1 MIVPVNTIHGP
12 YSANEALLRLDDYL
26 GSILYKNGSAEDA
39 ANHPLTKVMTPEGY
53 VDYATAG
60 KPYCYYRQDHLG
72 SIREVDSYQGTNRT
86 VVQKTQYYPSG
97 TSFQENFGAGEQPY
111 KFTGKELITMHG
123 LNWQDFGA
131 RWLDNVRM
139 QFTSVDPLAEKY
151 YSVSPYAYCHN
162 NPINMID
169 PNGMGDYYTKNGIR
183 LGSDGINDNLA
194 YTASGVTKEDIKD
207 EDGNVTGQKT
217 TFNDSQKLSITN
229 DDLNIYANTVAAES
243 SGNKT
248 ESFAIASAISNIS
261 EYKGKDILK
270 TIQSE
275 GIYGYKDG
283 GNSTNYK
290 NNSKNGMAAAIN
302 ALTGGTDY
310 SGGALRWDGFDLAAK
325 GFNHIKARTAGI
337 EISDNNFNAFK
348 AAWPD
353 KLIKA
358 FSGGSYTGFSNNFN
372 SGIHP
377 ATQGN
382 NKGLVLYQATIVLG
396 RTIFLGP
403 KSNKSGL

>member
-1 MIVPVNTIHGP
+1 MLSNTNKTYTASGQIDYYPFGMERCLEGGTSGF
-12 YSANEALLRLDDYL
+12 SATYN
-26 GSILYKNGSAEDA
+26 S
-39 ANHPLTKVMTPEGY
+39 
-53 VDYATAG
+53 
-60 KPYCYYRQDHLG
+60 
-72 SIREVDSYQGTNRT
+72 GTNP
-86 VVQKTQYYPSG
+86 YL
-97 TSFQENFGAGEQPY
+97 FGGKEIDRMNGLNEY
-111 KFTGKELITMHG
+111 DFTG
-123 LNWQDFGA
+123 
-131 RWLDNVRM
+131 RWYDQTIGRWG
-139 QFTSVDPLAEKY
+139 TVDPLCEKY
-151 YSVSPYAYCHN
+151 YSISPYAYCHN

-183 LGSDGINDNLA
+183 LGSDGINDHLA
-194 YTASGVTKEDIKD
+194 YTSSGVTNEDIKD

-229 DDLNIYANTVAAES
+229 EDLNIYANTVAAES

-261 EYKGKDILK
+261 KYKRKDILK

-325 GFNHIKARTAGI
+325 GFNHVKARTFGI

-358 FSGGSYTGFSNNFN
+358 YSGGSYIDFSNNFT
-372 SGIHP
+372 SGLHP

-396 RTIFLGP
+396 RTIFWGP
-403 KSNKSGL
+403 KSKRSGL